1 VPVLKAREEARKK
14 RKEILSSALQ
24 DVEKLI
30 RSCKIKFDNGA
41 RGLQSYCAEAI
52 ESYLRLVAKKNMKG
66 ILASEIAAE
75 GLGFAKG
82 WGSRQVRRW
91 VRVWLNDRDL
101 PESNRGCHVKVKS
114 LFKDPAIRAEL
125 RTYVRSNKWSMNPQK
140 LQDFTNHKL
149 LPDEAKKYCT
159 HIVDKEMPLGLK
171 KYMELE
177 LFPRIHMKVGR
188 GISISTA

>member
-1 VPVLKAREEARKK
+1 
-14 RKEILSSALQ
+14 
-24 DVEKLI
+24 
-30 RSCKIKFDNGA
+30 
-41 RGLQSYCAEAI
+41 
-52 ESYLRLVAKKNMKG
+52 MKG

-75 GLGFAKG
+75 GLGFVKG

-114 LFKDPAIRAEL
+114 LFEDPAIRAEL

-177 LFPRIHMKVGR
+177 LFPRIHMKVGK
-188 GISISTA
+188 GISISTARRWLRREGFKYMQHKKAIYYDGHDRPDVVKYRQEVFLPAMANYRERLVEYKMGDLEF